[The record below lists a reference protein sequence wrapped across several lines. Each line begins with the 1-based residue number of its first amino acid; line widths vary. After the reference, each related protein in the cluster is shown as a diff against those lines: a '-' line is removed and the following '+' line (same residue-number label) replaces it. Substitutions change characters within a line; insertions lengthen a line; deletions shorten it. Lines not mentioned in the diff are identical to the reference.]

1 MNEKWVLRVPKD
13 NMGEAFISLFKKY
26 LNSDSYKVTKRYTGK
41 RPKGTS
47 QVSTKEKN
55 ATSTRLYIESKEKS
69 NEFDYAKLARPATH
83 MPGSIVPISSS
94 SKQTEEVKKESN
106 STIDKTRL
114 GSRVQALEDKIKVLE
129 ELSDKHR
136 ELNGSL
142 RVEARELFEAA
153 TIMMSILEQIDFNL
167 VGINTCY
174 DKVPWVK
181 LEEVLHKYGK

>member
-114 GSRVQALEDKIKVLE
+114 GSSVQALEDRIKVLE

-153 TIMMSILEQIDFNL
+153 TIMMSILEQIDFSSA
-167 VGINTCY
+167 GINTCY